1 MDSGIVNKFSSHL
14 KDALDRAGRFA
25 IDLKSSVINPEH
37 LFYGL
42 AESKG
47 GIAFDVLNKAGVR
60 PELFRMAIRR
70 RAEIPTGGDDAADE
84 PAKIT
89 FSDTAKRAIEK
100 SVLIAHQYQHRY
112 VGTEHLLE
120 GLMDID
126 DQALNTILEEHSI
139 SREEIKNQ
147 IKTVLKST
155 SKFPDLTGFF
165 EGGKEGAELS
175 FEEASQQKPSKNP
188 ALDFFARDLTSE
200 RAQKMI
206 DPVIGRDE
214 EIERLTHILSRRTKN
229 NPVLVGDPGVGKT
242 AIVEGLAKNIVEGK
256 VPEVLVGKR
265 LLALD
270 LSLVV
275 AGTIYRGE
283 FESRLK
289 QIIDEIKEDERII
302 VFIDELHTIMGAGAA
317 SGSMD
322 AANILKPALA
332 KGEMRV
338 IGATTLEEY
347 RKHIESDAALERRF
361 QPIMV
366 DEPSA
371 EETVQILKGIRKNY
385 ERYHHIGISDDAI
398 EEAVTLST
406 RYIQEKFLP
415 DKAIDLIDEAASKK
429 KVGLKPSTLSL
440 RIRRVEEELEKLRKQ
455 KRDYVL
461 KENFDKA
468 FEIKTNEQRL
478 TDQLIALRESETAA
492 DDVVRDTITRED
504 IAALVAKITGVP
516 VTDLLRAEKQRLLHL
531 EEELGK
537 RVKGQDEAI
546 QALADYIRRARVGLS
561 NQNRPIGSFMF
572 LGPSGVGKTETA
584 KVISELVFNDPNALI
599 RIDMSEFGESF
610 NVSKLIGAPAGYVG
624 YKEGNK
630 LTDAVRRKPYAV
642 VLFDEIEKAH
652 PDVFNILLQVL
663 DEGMLTD
670 AAGKKVNFKNTIIIL
685 TSNIGI
691 ENLNRAAG
699 MGFSTDDNNEKK
711 RAADEYAKIREQ
723 VLGQLKKA
731 FRPEFLNR
739 LDKTVV
745 FQPLTLEAMREIVDL
760 EIAELQ
766 KRLVA
771 QSLTLKLKPTVKT
784 WLAKNGHSPDQGAR
798 GLKRLI
804 QNNIENPL
812 AKMLL
817 DTAKTKGLVVEAT
830 LEKNQI
836 VLKKQK

>member
-1 MDSGIVNKFSSHL
+1 MDSGIVSKFTSHL

-25 IDLKSSVINPEH
+25 IDLKSSSINPEH

-42 AESKG
+42 AEGKG

-70 RAEIPTGGDDAADE
+70 RTELPMSSDETSSDIPS
-84 PAKIT
+84 IT
-89 FSDTAKRAIEK
+89 FSDSAKRAIEK
-100 SVLIAHQYQHRY
+100 SVLIAHQYKHKY

-120 GLMDID
+120 GLMAINDPTLD
-126 DQALNTILEEHSI
+126 AILEEHSI
-139 SREEIKNQ
+139 SKEDVTSQ
-147 IKTVLKST
+147 IKGVLKST

-165 EGGKEGAELS
+165 DGTKEGADLS
-175 FEEASQQKPSKNP
+175 FEEAMQQKPSKNP
-188 ALDFFARDLTSE
+188 ALDFFARDLTSD

-242 AIVEGLAKNIVEGK
+242 AIVEGLAKNIVEGR
-256 VPEVLVGKR
+256 VPQVLEGKR

-275 AGTIYRGE
+275 AGTMYRGE

-289 QIIDEIKEDERII
+289 QIIDEIKEDDRII

-338 IGATTLEEY
+338 IGATTLDEY

-366 DEPSA
+366 DEPSP

-429 KVGLKPSTLSL
+429 KVALKPTALSQK
-440 RIRRVEEELEKLRKQ
+440 IKKFEQGIELLQKQ
-455 KRDYVL
+455 KRDAVL
-461 KENFDKA
+461 KEDFDKA
-468 FEIKTNEQRL
+468 FEIKVEEQKA
-478 TDQLIALRESETAA
+478 TDQLIQLRDSEAAA
-492 DDVVRDTITRED
+492 DEQLRDTITRED

-516 VTDLLRAEKQRLLHL
+516 VTDLLKAEKQRLLHL
-531 EEELGK
+531 ETELTK

-546 QALADYIRRARVGLS
+546 QVLSDYIRRARVGLS

-584 KVISELVFNDPNALI
+584 KVISEIVFNDPNALI

-699 MGFSTDDNNEKK
+699 MGFSTDDATKLKK
-711 RAADEYAKIREQ
+711 AEGEYDKIRDQ
-723 VLGQLKKA
+723 VLAQLKKS

-745 FQPLTLEAMREIVDL
+745 FKPLTLEAMRSIVDL
-760 EIAELQ
+760 ELAELQ
-766 KRLVA
+766 KRLDG
-771 QSLTLKLKPTVKT
+771 QSIKLKIKPTVKT
-784 WLAKNGHSPDQGAR
+784 WLAKHGHTPDQGAR
-798 GLKRLI
+798 GLRRLI
-804 QNNIENPL
+804 QNEIENPL
-812 AKMLL
+812 AKLLL
-817 DTAKTKGLVVEAT
+817 DTAKTEGLVIEAG
-830 LEKNQI
+830 LSQDHI
-836 VLKKQK
+836 ALKKSN